1 MYESY
6 LPTRE
11 ANLRSFLANLD
22 DYVTA
27 NSASIGIDEKL
38 LGELN
43 SAVTAWVDLFD
54 VCESP
59 ATRTPVKIEE
69 KQTQKPITVAKV
81 REVVNVI
88 QAFPGTTNGA
98 REAMNLTIPD
108 DENTPIPVPA
118 SSPQVSVLGVRNRQA
133 TIEIANADG
142 SRAKPFGVK
151 GACVFTYVG
160 ASVPTDPMAWR
171 MTLLTTKRK
180 ADVVFPLD
188 TPAGATVWITACWTN
203 TKLQNGPVANAV
215 STNLPGGMA
224 QAA

>member
-11 ANLRSFLANLD
+11 GNLRSFLVNLD
-22 DYVTA
+22 NYVTA
-27 NSASIGIDEKL
+27 NAAAVGVSEELARE
-38 LGELN
+38 LGSEI
-43 SAVTAWVDLFD
+43 SSWVTLYDT
-54 VCESP
+54 CESP
-59 ATRTPVKIEE
+59 ETRTPVAIES
-69 KQTQKPITVAKV
+69 KSNQKALTVAKV
-81 REVVNVI
+81 REVVNII
-88 QAFPGTTNGA
+88 QAFPGTTNAA
-98 REAMNLTIPD
+98 REAMKITIPD
-108 DENTPIPVPA
+108 DENTPIPVPG
-118 SSPQVSVLGVRNRQA
+118 SSPEVSVLRVDHRQA
-133 TIEIANADG
+133 TVQIANADG
-142 SRAKPFGVK
+142 GRAKPFGVK

-160 ASVPTDPMAWR
+160 ASVPTNPQEWR
-171 MTLLTTKRK
+171 MTMLTTKRK